1 MPYQQRGETPMPN
14 WTTFEAFLKEAQATP
29 TDQRQ
34 TLVDTLLRERLYWP
48 WVNDNMVTFIYSAP
62 NTVRVALNLDTI
74 KSDPPFAPLER
85 LEGTSLFYVTR
96 QFERDDLLDYLLAV
110 NDPMTPLAQERD
122 IVRRIERFWH
132 TDPRNPAKITSGQ
145 ADVSVVRLDH
155 ARPFPDWSK
164 LNRVPRGKIHNHT
177 ISSKQLGFDDRQL
190 WVYTPPDYDETFDKE
205 YPMLILQ
212 DGQWM
217 FGALQIPQMADALIK
232 HGVLEPLIIVSKHSG
247 NQQDRIKNYVSNDKH
262 YNYLMLELLPF
273 MQANYRVDATNL
285 GIGGVSAG
293 GIAAAHAALKNPA
306 VFERIIMIS
315 PPLGKGIAQD
325 ELRKYKDRFEKAKK
339 LPERIFHAV
348 GRYESRSRFLLPSQV
363 LNAVLSQRDDVAY
376 HYTEIGSGHGLVAF
390 RSVFPEA
397 LQWAFPGKVGV

>member
-1 MPYQQRGETPMPN
+1 MPN
-14 WTTFEAFLKEAQATP
+14 WKTFEAFLQDALATP
-29 TDQRQ
+29 PDQRQ
-34 TLVDTLLRERLYWP
+34 TVVDDLLRERIYWP
-48 WVNDNMVTFIYSAP
+48 WVDGNRATFIYSAP

-74 KSDPPFAPLER
+74 QSDPPFAPMKR

-96 QFERDDLLDYLLAV
+96 QFQDDDLLDYLLAV

-122 IVRRIERFWH
+122 IVRRIERFWR
-132 TDPRNPAKITSGQ
+132 TDPRNPLKIHTGQ
-145 ADVSVVRLDH
+145 AEVSVVRMNN
-155 ARPFPDWSK
+155 ARPFPDWGK
-164 LNRVPRGKIHNHT
+164 LHRVPRGKVHHHT
-177 ISSKQLGFDDRQL
+177 IGSKQLGFTDRQL
-190 WVYTPPDYDETFDKE
+190 WVYTPPDYDDTSDKE

-217 FGALQIPQMADALIK
+217 FGALQIPLMADALIK

-273 MQANYRVDATNL
+273 MQANYRVDPTNL

-293 GIAAAHAALKNPA
+293 AIAAAHASLKNPG
-306 VFERIIMIS
+306 VFERLIMVS

-325 ELRKYKDRFEKAKK
+325 QLRQYKDRFEKAKK
-339 LPERIFHAV
+339 LPERIFQSV
-348 GRYESRSRFLLPSQV
+348 GRYESKSRFVLPAQV
-363 LNAVLSQRDDVAY
+363 LYGVLSKRDDIAY
-376 HYTEIGSGHGLVAF
+376 RYIEVGSGHGLVGF

-397 LQWAFPGKVGV
+397 LQWAFPGAVGV

>member
-1 MPYQQRGETPMPN
+1 MPN
-14 WTTFEAFLKEAQATP
+14 WKTFEAFLQDALATP
-29 TDQRQ
+29 PDQRQ
-34 TLVDTLLRERLYWP
+34 TVVDDLLRERIYWP
-48 WVNDNMVTFIYSAP
+48 WVDGNRATFIYSAP

-74 KSDPPFAPLER
+74 QSDPPFAPMKR

-96 QFERDDLLDYLLAV
+96 QFQDDDLLDYLLAV

-122 IVRRIERFWH
+122 IVRRIERFWR
-132 TDPRNPAKITSGQ
+132 TDPRNPLKIQTGQ
-145 ADVSVVRLDH
+145 AEVSVVRMNN
-155 ARPFPDWSK
+155 ARPFPDWGK
-164 LNRVPRGKIHNHT
+164 LHRVPRGKVHHHT
-177 ISSKQLGFDDRQL
+177 IGSKQLGFTDRQL
-190 WVYTPPDYDETFDKE
+190 WVYTPPDYDDTFDKE

-217 FGALQIPQMADALIK
+217 FGALQIPLMADALIK

-273 MQANYRVDATNL
+273 MQANYRVDPTNL

-293 GIAAAHAALKNPA
+293 AIAAAHASLKNPG
-306 VFERIIMIS
+306 VFERLIMVS

-325 ELRKYKDRFEKAKK
+325 QLRQYKDRFEKAKK
-339 LPERIFHAV
+339 LPERIFQSV
-348 GRYESRSRFLLPSQV
+348 GRYESKSRFVLPAQV
-363 LNAVLSQRDDVAY
+363 LYGVLSKRDDIAY
-376 HYTEIGSGHGLVAF
+376 RYIEVGSGHGLVGF

-397 LQWAFPGKVGV
+397 LQWAFPGAVGV

>member
-1 MPYQQRGETPMPN
+1 MPN
-14 WTTFEAFLKEAQATP
+14 WKSFEAFLQDAQAALP
-29 TDQRQ
+29 EQRQ
-34 TLVDTLLRERLYWP
+34 AIVDELLRERIYWP
-48 WVNDNMVTFIYSAP
+48 WVEGNRATFIYSAP

-74 KSDPPFAPLER
+74 QADPPFAPMQR

-96 QFERDDLLDYLLAV
+96 QFQDDDLLDYLLAV

-122 IVRRIERFWH
+122 IVRRIEQFWR
-132 TDPRNPAKITSGQ
+132 TDPRNPAKIQTGQ
-145 ADVSVVRLDH
+145 AEVSVVRMNN
-155 ARPFPDWSK
+155 ARPFPDWGK
-164 LNRVPRGKIHNHT
+164 LNRVPRGQVHQHT
-177 ISSKQLGFDDRQL
+177 ISSKQLGFTDRQL
-190 WVYTPPDYDETFDKE
+190 WVYTPPDYDDTFDKE

-293 GIAAAHAALKNPA
+293 AIAAAHASLKNPG
-306 VFERIIMIS
+306 VFERLIMVS

-325 ELRKYKDRFEKAKK
+325 QLRQYKDRFEKAKK
-339 LPERIFHAV
+339 LPERIFQSV
-348 GRYESRSRFLLPSQV
+348 GRYESKSRFVLPAQV
-363 LNAVLSQRDDVAY
+363 LYGVLNKRQDVAY
-376 HYTEIGSGHGLVAF
+376 RYVEIGSGHGLVAF
-390 RSVFPEA
+390 RSIFPEA
-397 LQWAFPGKVGV
+397 LQWAFPGEVGV

>member
-1 MPYQQRGETPMPN
+1 MPN
-14 WTTFEAFLKEAQATP
+14 WKTFEAFLQDALATP
-29 TDQRQ
+29 PDQRQ
-34 TLVDTLLRERLYWP
+34 TVVDDLLRERIYWP
-48 WVNDNMVTFIYSAP
+48 WVDGNRATFIYSAP

-74 KSDPPFAPLER
+74 QSDPPFAPMKR

-96 QFERDDLLDYLLAV
+96 QFRDDDLLDYLLAV

-122 IVRRIERFWH
+122 IVRRIERFWR
-132 TDPRNPAKITSGQ
+132 TDPRNPLKIQTGQ
-145 ADVSVVRLDH
+145 AEVSVVRMNN
-155 ARPFPDWSK
+155 ARPFPDWGK
-164 LNRVPRGKIHNHT
+164 LYRVPRGKVHHHT
-177 ISSKQLGFDDRQL
+177 ISSKQLGFTDRQL
-190 WVYTPPDYDETFDKE
+190 WVYTPPDYDDTFDKE

-217 FGALQIPQMADALIK
+217 FGALQIPLMADALIK

-273 MQANYRVDATNL
+273 IQANYRVDATNL

-293 GIAAAHAALKNPA
+293 AIAAAHASLKNPG
-306 VFERIIMIS
+306 VFERLIMVS

-325 ELRKYKDRFEKAKK
+325 QLRQYKDRFERAKK
-339 LPERIFHAV
+339 LPERIFQSV
-348 GRYESRSRFLLPSQV
+348 GRYESKSRFVLPAQV
-363 LNAVLSQRDDVAY
+363 LYGVLSKRDDIAY
-376 HYTEIGSGHGLVAF
+376 RYIEVGSGHGLVGF

-397 LQWAFPGKVGV
+397 LQWAFPGAVGV